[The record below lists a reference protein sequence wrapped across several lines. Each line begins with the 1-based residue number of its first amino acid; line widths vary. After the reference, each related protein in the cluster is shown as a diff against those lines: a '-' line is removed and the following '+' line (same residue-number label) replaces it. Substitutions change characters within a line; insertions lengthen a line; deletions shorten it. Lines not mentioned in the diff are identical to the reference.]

1 MIMIFFLIKLS
12 VYEKWV
18 STVVPRQRDDII
30 ISDLDL
36 KKKPQE
42 VVSMSSISFHTI
54 RLITNN
60 IFIVVYLTKQ
70 QPIFSN
76 QNIWLLCKGIKK
88 QNKITPARGNGK
100 NIWCILSWEKS
111 ISVCTPEEI
120 TRDAATIRNLERWFR
135 PSGYRDT
142 ATFLRTT

>member
-1 MIMIFFLIKLS
+1 MIYFLIKLS

-36 KKKPQE
+36 KKTQE
-42 VVSMSSISFHTI
+42 AVSMNSISFHTI

-76 QNIWLLCKGIKK
+76 QNI
-88 QNKITPARGNGK
+88 
-100 NIWCILSWEKS
+100 
-111 ISVCTPEEI
+111 
-120 TRDAATIRNLERWFR
+120 
-135 PSGYRDT
+135 
-142 ATFLRTT
+142 

>member
-1 MIMIFFLIKLS
+1 M
-12 VYEKWV
+12 YEKWV

-42 VVSMSSISFHTI
+42 AVSMNSISFHTI

-76 QNIWLLCKGIKK
+76 QNI
-88 QNKITPARGNGK
+88 
-100 NIWCILSWEKS
+100 
-111 ISVCTPEEI
+111 
-120 TRDAATIRNLERWFR
+120 
-135 PSGYRDT
+135 
-142 ATFLRTT
+142 